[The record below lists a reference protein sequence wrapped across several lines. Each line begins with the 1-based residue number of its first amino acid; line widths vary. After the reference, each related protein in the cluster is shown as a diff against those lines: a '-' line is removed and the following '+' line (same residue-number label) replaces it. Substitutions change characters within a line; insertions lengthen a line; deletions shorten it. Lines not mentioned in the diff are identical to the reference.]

1 VFGDQLIM
9 KVFRKIEA
17 GINPDLEMNRYL
29 TDCGFPHVP
38 PVAGALLY
46 RGGRERIS
54 AVAMLQQLV
63 PNQGDAWD
71 LFLRELEDSPE
82 WEEDRDLHLA
92 RLLGRRTAE
101 LHLALAAG
109 VDDPSFVPEPT
120 NAMAARSVYQSIR
133 SQATQTMQV
142 LRRQLKNL
150 PEHLEPAAREVLAG
164 ESLLKEQ
171 LRSLLGRRIR
181 ATRIRCHGD
190 YHLGQVLFTGT
201 DFMIVDFEGE
211 PARPL
216 AERRLKR
223 WAARD
228 VTGMLRSFEY
238 AGETAAARNAAESSR
253 VWATRMGEAFENAYR
268 ELTWGSSFQPDD
280 EDEYRLLRGIMLL
293 EKTLYELRYEL
304 QYRPDWAGIPLR
316 GLRGLLESISA
327 GDGASGPTEEARRGS
342 R

>member
-1 VFGDQLIM
+1 
-9 KVFRKIEA
+9 
-17 GINPDLEMNRYL
+17 
-29 TDCGFPHVP
+29 
-38 PVAGALLY
+38 
-46 RGGRERIS
+46 
-54 AVAMLQQLV
+54 
-63 PNQGDAWD
+63 
-71 LFLRELEDSPE
+71 
-82 WEEDRDLHLA
+82 
-92 RLLGRRTAE
+92 
-101 LHLALAAG
+101 HLALAAG
-109 VDDPSFVPEPT
+109 VDDPNFAPEPT
-120 NAMAARSVYQSIR
+120 NAMAARSIYQSIR
-133 SQATQTMQV
+133 SQVTQTMQL

-150 PEHLEPAAREVLAG
+150 PEPLQPAAREVLAG
-164 ESLLKEQ
+164 EGALGQQ
-171 LRSLLGRRIR
+171 LRSLLGRRVR

-238 AGETAAARNAAESSR
+238 AGEAAVAFNMAEATR
-253 VWATRMGEAFENAYR
+253 TWATRMGEAFENAYR

-280 EDEYRLLRGIMLL
+280 EDEYQLLRSVMLL
-293 EKTLYELRYEL
+293 EKTMYELRYEL

-316 GLRGLLESISA
+316 GLQELLDASG
-327 GDGASGPTEEARRGS
+327 GDGRSAPLGDGRKGS